1 MAGLEWIIDAHGC
14 DPSALRDRKCLQALF
29 TRLIDELNLTPVA
42 APVWHAFPAP
52 GGVTGFVM
60 LAESHL
66 ACHTFPEFGSMCL
79 NVFCCRPRPEWDAR
93 LMLSTLLGAR
103 EVEVRCMRR
112 AYAPVLEPALET
124 DGRT

>member
-14 DPSALRDRKCLQALF
+14 DPSALRDRDCLQALF
-29 TRLIDELNLTPVA
+29 TRLIEELDLTPVGP
-42 APVWHAFPAP
+42 PVWHAFPEP

-66 ACHTFPEFGSMCL
+66 ACHTFPEFGSICL

-93 LMLSTLLGAR
+93 RMLSTLLGAR
-103 EVEVRCMRR
+103 EVDVRCLHRL
-112 AYAPVLEPALET
+112 YAPVSAPALET
-124 DGRT
+124 GGGA